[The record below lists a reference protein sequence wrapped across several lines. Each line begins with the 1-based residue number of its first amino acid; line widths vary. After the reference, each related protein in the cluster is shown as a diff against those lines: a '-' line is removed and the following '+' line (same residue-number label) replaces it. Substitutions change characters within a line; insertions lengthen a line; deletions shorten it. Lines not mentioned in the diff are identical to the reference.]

1 MFCPQCKAEYLQGV
15 RRCSDCDVN
24 LVESLP
30 GSQRDPGAELS
41 DADLRTVWVGQD
53 QEEFGAV
60 CAQLNAAKI
69 PFRVNQRGREFLTG
83 LGQYFEIGVPRDSYA
98 QAKEIIHVD
107 GLDPAEETNDP
118 SILELPAEDDEAT
131 PAIVDGEWDPEKWF
145 PEDATAEI
153 WSGGTEEQALM
164 IESSLREVNIH
175 ARTEITDSGSGK
187 IFVMPNDESRAKEIV
202 REIADAAPPK

>member
-1 MFCPQCKAEYLQGV
+1 MFCPQCKAEYLRGV
-15 RRCSDCDVN
+15 THCSDCDVD
-24 LVESLP
+24 LVERLP
-30 GSQRDPGAELS
+30 GSERDPGAELS

-53 QEEFGAV
+53 QEEFNSV

-83 LGQYFEIGVPRDSYA
+83 LGRYFEIGVPRDSYA
-98 QAKEIIHVD
+98 QAKEIIHDD

-118 SILELPAEDDEAT
+118 SILELPAEDDEAA
-131 PAIVDGEWDPEKWF
+131 PAIVDGDWDPEKWF

-175 ARTEITDSGSGK
+175 ARTEITESGSGK